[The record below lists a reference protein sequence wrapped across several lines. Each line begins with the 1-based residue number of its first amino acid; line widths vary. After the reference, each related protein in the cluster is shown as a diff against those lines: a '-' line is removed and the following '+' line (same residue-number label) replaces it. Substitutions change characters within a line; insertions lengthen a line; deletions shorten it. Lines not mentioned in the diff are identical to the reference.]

1 MADTGRLNPATVAAL
16 LDLRSII
23 ALMFGVY
30 GIVLTI
36 LGLLGTSSADL
47 EKAGGVDINLWSGI
61 VMLVLAVGFGV
72 WVWQRPPVVGGPARP
87 ADEAERGH

>member
-36 LGLLGTSSADL
+36 LGLIGTSPADM
-47 EKAGGVDINLWSGI
+47 EKAGGIDINLWSGI
-61 VMLVLAVGFGV
+61 AMLVLAIGFGF
-72 WVWQRPPVVGGPARP
+72 WVWQRPPQVGGPART
-87 ADEAERGH
+87 AEEAGPGH

>member
-1 MADTGRLNPATVAAL
+1 MAGTGRLNPGTVAAL

-36 LGLLGTSSADL
+36 LGLIGTSAADL
-47 EKAGGVDINLWSGI
+47 EKAGGIDINLWSGI
-61 VMLVLAVGFGV
+61 VMLVLAAGFGF
-72 WVWQRPPVVGGPARP
+72 WVWQRPPLVGEPAKPVEEAGP
-87 ADEAERGH
+87 GH